1 VQLDGRHRFDNYIVG
16 AANRLAVSAAR
27 AVAESPGETYNPL
40 YIRAAS
46 GLGKTHM
53 LSAIGCHALAVR
65 PALHLDALTLDEFV
79 RQLHVAVSM
88 GEAESFRE
96 RFQQT
101 DLLLIDDVQFLTGRR
116 ETQAEL
122 LGIGKYLQGAGRQI
136 VVTSDRL
143 PGDLSDVDERLLAQ
157 FASGLVVEIGPPDY
171 ETRVAILG
179 AWCAERAVQF
189 EPGVIEEL
197 GHIDFASVRD
207 LQTALNRV
215 IGHQKANGLGAP
227 IEPAVVRA
235 LFPERRG
242 HAPSTHAGGNAA
254 EARAANGSAAAS
266 AAEPSDDRGAGA
278 GEYLTF
284 LSDVAHVVAR
294 HVEPWR
300 KQLGEAAARWRAA
313 GYRTGM
319 LDSALRADADPG
331 VDALVATFERHTERL
346 GMLEAEATAADPDL
360 AGSEIFRDPERLAE
374 AEALVAQGS
383 AYGPTSETPVAWVD
397 EDVTAHDVGALSVV
411 PEDVEPVV
419 DVFFLDDEKVLWDWP
434 EITGRV
440 IEAAR

>member
-16 AANRLAVSAAR
+16 AANRLAVTAAR

-53 LSAIGCHALAVR
+53 LSAIGCHALAVQPTLR
-65 PALHLDALTLDEFV
+65 LDALTLDEFV
-79 RQLHVAVSM
+79 RQLHAAVSV

-122 LGIGKYLQGAGRQI
+122 LRIGEHLQGTGRQI

-143 PGDLSDVDERLLAQ
+143 PADIVDVDERVLAQ

-197 GHIDFASVRD
+197 GHIDFGSVRE
-207 LQTALNRV
+207 LQTALHRL
-215 IGHQKANGLGAP
+215 IGHQKTGGQGAP
-227 IEPAVVRA
+227 IEPTAVRA
-235 LFPERRG
+235 LFAERR
-242 HAPSTHAGGNAA
+242 
-254 EARAANGSAAAS
+254 ARAASIQGAGIAAGASEALAAAATS
-266 AAEPSDDRGAGA
+266 GTGPSDGRVAGA

-284 LSDVAHVVAR
+284 LSDVADVVAR

-300 KQLGEAAARWRAA
+300 RRLGDAAARWRAA

-319 LDSALRADADPG
+319 LDSALRSGADPG
-331 VDALVATFERHTERL
+331 VDALIATFERDTERL
-346 GMLEAEATAADPDL
+346 GMLEAEATAADPEL
-360 AGSEIFRDPERLAE
+360 AGNEIFRDPERLAE
-374 AEALVAQGS
+374 AEALVAQGG
-383 AYGPTSETPVAWVD
+383 AYGPTAEAPVAWVED
-397 EDVTAHDVGALSVV
+397 EGTASDLGLSVV

-440 IEAAR
+440 IEDAR